1 MKSSEPDILC
11 WKKTWVNYAI
21 MFFLYQ
27 LQHFFSGM
35 AQNFV
40 QE

>member
-1 MKSSEPDILC
+1 ML
-11 WKKTWVNYAI
+11 KKDLSQLRD